1 MIVLT
6 HMKMKKIDVILALI
20 TGEITGWFFYGMLKN
35 MAIEV
40 RYLDWAAALVFPF
53 LALFGLWICFLLGK
67 KFIFI
72 FQAAKYLLI
81 GILATLVDLGVMN
94 ILIWIT
100 GIATGTY
107 YSVSKGISFLFA
119 TFSKYFGDK
128 FWAFEQTNK
137 EEMKKEFAK
146 FFLVTLI
153 GLTINVSIASFVVKF
168 LGYHIITLFNSTA
181 VLNEKMIANIGGIV
195 AAIVVAI
202 WNFIG
207 YKFIVFKK

>member
-1 MIVLT
+1 
-6 HMKMKKIDVILALI
+6 MKKIDVVLALI

-35 MAIEV
+35 MGVTI

-53 LALFGLWICFLLGK
+53 LALFGLWVCFLLGK
-67 KFIFI
+67 KFISI

-81 GILATLVDLGVMN
+81 GILATLIDLGVMN
-94 ILIWIT
+94 ILITIS
-100 GIATGTY
+100 GIATGMY

-128 FWAFEQTNK
+128 FWAFEQMEK

-146 FFLVTLI
+146 FFLVTLV
-153 GLTINVSIASFVVKF
+153 GLVINVYIASIVVNF
-168 LGYHIITLFNSTA
+168 LGYHIVTLFGSQLG
-181 VLNEKMIANIGGIV
+181 LNEKMIANIGAIV
-195 AAIVVAI
+195 AAVAVAV
-202 WNFIG
+202 WNFVG

>member
-1 MIVLT
+1 
-6 HMKMKKIDVILALI
+6 MKKIDVVLALI

-35 MAIEV
+35 MGVTI

-53 LALFGLWICFLLGK
+53 LALFGLWVCFLLGK
-67 KFIFI
+67 KFISI

-81 GILATLVDLGVMN
+81 GILATLIDLGVMN
-94 ILIWIT
+94 ILITIS
-100 GIATGTY
+100 GIATGMY

-128 FWAFEQTNK
+128 FWAFEQMEK

-146 FFLVTLI
+146 FFLVTLV
-153 GLTINVSIASFVVKF
+153 GLVINVYIASIVVNF
-168 LGYHIITLFNSTA
+168 LGYHIVTLFGSQLG
-181 VLNEKMIANIGGIV
+181 LNEKMIANVGAIV
-195 AAIVVAI
+195 AAIAVAV
-202 WNFIG
+202 WNFVG